1 VPAFAIVLGLLVLAL
16 FTYASFRQR
25 RHPGNM
31 SQNDGYNKTLGRDDP
46 RNQASGPGSGGYP
59 M

>member
-1 VPAFAIVLGLLVLAL
+1 
-16 FTYASFRQR
+16 
-25 RHPGNM
+25 M